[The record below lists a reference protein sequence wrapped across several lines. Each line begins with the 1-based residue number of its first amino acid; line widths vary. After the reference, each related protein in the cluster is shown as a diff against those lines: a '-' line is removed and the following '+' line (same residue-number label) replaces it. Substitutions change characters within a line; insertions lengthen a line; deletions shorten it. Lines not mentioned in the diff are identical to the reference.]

1 MNKEEMKYNSRRVCE
16 CDYRFTCR
24 VCLETAPPCF
34 YTLDSG
40 ARVYG
45 KAAVDMANTCPR
57 SGNIRTPSR

>member
-1 MNKEEMKYNSRRVCE
+1 MDKEKMKHNAWRVCD

-24 VCLETAPPCF
+24 VCLDAAPPCF

-45 KAAVDMANTCPR
+45 KDAVDMVNACPR
-57 SGNIRTPSR
+57 PGNIRTPSR